1 MTETRIDNSARITE
15 MTKRLQEQ
23 LQPNQLEIID
33 DSHKHIGHAG
43 AKDGKG
49 HFTVI
54 ISSNELHNKRK
65 VQQHRLIYQA
75 LGDLMETDIHALAIK
90 IL

>member
-33 DSHKHIGHAG
+33 DSHKHIGHTG